1 MSEAPY
7 FVVVDP
13 LDVVD
18 RRTDDQRIDAIL
30 APRGL
35 SREAV
40 DKTIKEDEKK
50 NTEEIR
56 KTMMGPFIEET
67 KESLADVT
75 DKFAKLALALAA
87 ARSGNDL
94 TTLPPGEYED
104 EGFFHQP
111 NDERNGFSIKY
122 SVDFVKGGHVVT
134 PLEYGQDFQHSW
146 VYGPRRRPDFQV
158 TFKNNG
164 TIDSVSNRPYFQK
177 DTPTPTAQFLARHIP
192 KEANGSLFSLSW
204 SGLTHDPQLFIA
216 RPTYP
221 ATTPPVYKN
230 IESYTFDPFVPQFKE
245 AKKRKTLE
253 TSLFRAMLRDNLSK
267 VPWSEKI
274 SVIRKK

>member
-7 FVVVDP
+7 FNVVDP

-40 DKTIKEDEKK
+40 DVAIKEDEKK

-56 KTMMGPFIEET
+56 KTMMGPFIEGT
-67 KESLADVT
+67 KESLSDIT
-75 DKFAKLALALAA
+75 DRFANLALALAA

-104 EGFFHQP
+104 EGFFHQQ
-111 NDERNGFSIKY
+111 NDERNGFSMRY
-122 SVDFVKGGHVVT
+122 SVDFVKDGYVVT
-134 PLEYGQDFQHSW
+134 PLEYGQDFQHTW
-146 VYGPRRRPDFQV
+146 VFGPRRRPDFQV
-158 TFKNNG
+158 TFDNG
-164 TIDSVSNRPYFQK
+164 TIDSVSNRTYFQK

-192 KEANGSLFSLSW
+192 KETTGSLFSLSW
-204 SGLTHDPQLFIA
+204 SGLTSDPQLFIA
-216 RPTYP
+216 RPDYP
-221 ATTPPVYKN
+221 VTNPPVYKP
-230 IESYTFDPFVPQFKE
+230 IESYTFAPFVPQFEDAEKG
-245 AKKRKTLE
+245 KTLE
-253 TSLFRAMLRDNLSK
+253 TALFRTMLRDTLK
-267 VPWSEKI
+267 QVPWSTNI
-274 SVIRKK
+274 SVLRKK